1 MSNNINNDGQIVV
14 VMKVDIYYM
23 AQIVPKTKL
32 IVNVEICSFSC

>member
-1 MSNNINNDGQIVV
+1 MSNNINNDGQI